1 MTVIE
6 PNSTA
11 HPTPGTSR
19 LSRATHALLLRPGRL
34 LLVLSLL
41 TLFCLPLLRRLNLQG
56 DLIDMLPRS
65 SQAAQTFARFTRDL
79 GAGQELIVLVTA
91 GNETDRARLPEFA
104 EQYAAALRQHPDV
117 QQVTHRI
124 GVGALGYLRD
134 HLFLLLNDADLD
146 ELQGRL
152 TPQALTDRAS
162 RLRGLLSAPGGSA
175 MAPLLTTDPLEL
187 IPRVAS
193 RLQAQS
199 GLPVDAQSGYL
210 RTADGSALILKV
222 RPRFAPM
229 DWQRGDALM
238 RDAVGMARNLGA
250 QPATQPD
257 QGTWARLLRRL
268 GPLGSD
274 PQVTRFSDEQN
285 PGLRVAFTGAYAFP
299 PYYRHWIEGDMTR
312 STVLSVGSVLLLFA
326 LFFRSLRILP
336 WVLLPLGFAGLWTA
350 VAATFLFGRLSGVS
364 MAFSS
369 ILVAIGIDL
378 PIQLYSRLREELAVP
393 STDTP
398 PHSPAHIAAT
408 VRSVV
413 ARLAGPSIVATLGP
427 ALVFIACGLSD
438 YQGLNQLGMLAGLGL
453 LLNAVAML
461 TVFPALLLLLPP
473 RLWWRPLP
481 PVQLDRGLLSAL
493 GRVGARFPR
502 GILLLSA
509 LLFLCAVPWAG
520 RVQFSE
526 RLFALEPGDMPPA
539 LTQVELS
546 RRFGEQQ
553 RFMVVLLT
561 DSDPERALL
570 RADRWHAAVD
580 ALRAQ
585 GALRGYESVSALVPS
600 ETTQKNRLQ
609 RLQQMDLPGAS
620 NRLSQALTDAGFD
633 TAPFADALQR
643 LAGAAKSS
651 DPLRLSGLAQTELGF
666 LVRTHVADL
675 QSGERLVA
683 LYLFVPV
690 DQKLDETVSKLKALT
705 DDPQLGGAITG
716 LPLLE
721 RELRALLSV
730 DLLRVSLASVLAVTL
745 LLAIY
750 YRRVRPLLAVLLPL
764 SVAWALFAA
773 ALSLLGIPLNLY
785 NLIAIPLCIGYGID
799 DHIFLVHRHEAT
811 PAHAR
816 SPAQALATT
825 GRAIVLTTL
834 ATVAGFAGLIP
845 AHFLGLRHLGLAGA
859 LAVLLC
865 LAAALLVLPALLQL
879 FWPTQDSSPVPP
891 SDSRSGAASDPP
903 A

>member
-1 MTVIE
+1 MTQ
-6 PNSTA
+6 
-11 HPTPGTSR
+11 TPPSLRSDATSQSSWLSR
-19 LSRATHALLLRPGRL
+19 LTQTLLSRPGRL
-34 LLVLSLL
+34 LGALTLLSLI
-41 TLFCLPLLRRLNLQG
+41 CIPLLRRLNLQG

-79 GAGQELIVLVTA
+79 GAGQELIILVTA
-91 GNETDRARLPEFA
+91 GSEADRERLPSFA
-104 EQYAAALRQHPDV
+104 DDYAAALRQHPDV

-124 GVGALGYLRD
+124 GVDSLGYLRD
-134 HLFLLLNDADLD
+134 HLFLLLNEADLD
-146 ELQGRL
+146 ELERRVR
-152 TPQALTDRAS
+152 PAALQEHAS

-229 DWQRGDALM
+229 DFRRGDALM
-238 RDAVGMARNLGA
+238 QDAIALAHRFGGE
-250 QPATQPD
+250 PATTPD
-257 QGTWARLLRRL
+257 NSALATWLRRL

-274 PQVTRFSDEQN
+274 PQITQFSDEKH
-285 PGLRVAFTGAYAFP
+285 PGIRVGFTGAYAFP
-299 PYYRHWIEGDMTR
+299 PYYRHWIEQDMTR

-336 WVLLPLGFAGLWTA
+336 WVLIPLGFAGLWTA

-378 PIQLYSRLREELAVP
+378 PIQLYSRLREELAK
-393 STDTP
+393 STAS
-398 PHSPAHIAAT
+398 PHAASEIAAT
-408 VRSVV
+408 VRDVV
-413 ARLAGPSIVATLGP
+413 AQLAGPAVVATLGP
-427 ALVFIACGLSD
+427 AVVFMACGLSD
-438 YQGLNQLGMLAGLGL
+438 YQGLNQLGVLAGLGL

-473 RLWWRPLP
+473 RLWWRPLHSA
-481 PVQLDRGLLSAL
+481 QSDRGVLSLL
-493 GRVGARFPR
+493 GRLSSRRPR
-502 GILLLSA
+502 SILLVAGVLLLLS
-509 LLFLCAVPWAG
+509 VPWAR
-520 RVQFSE
+520 RVQFSD
-526 RLFALEPGDMPPA
+526 RLFALEPGDMPPT
-539 LTQVELS
+539 LTQNELS

-561 DSDPERALL
+561 DSDRERALL
-570 RADRWHAAVD
+570 RADRWHAAVEG
-580 ALRAQ
+580 LRAQ
-585 GALRGYESVSALVPS
+585 GRLRGYESVSTLVPS
-600 ETTQKNRLQ
+600 DATQTARRQ
-609 RLQQMDLPGAS
+609 RLAKLDLPGVAS
-620 NRLSQALTDAGFD
+620 RLSQALADVGFD

-643 LAGAAKSS
+643 ISHASEQ
-651 DPLRLSGLAQTELGF
+651 DPLTLSGLAQTELGF

-675 QSGERLVA
+675 PSGERLVA

-690 DQKLDETVSKLKALT
+690 DQKLEATVAMLKTLT
-705 DDPQLGGAITG
+705 QDPQLGGAVTG

-721 RELRALLSV
+721 HELRALLSV
-730 DLLRVSLASVLAVTL
+730 DLLRVSAASVLAVIL

-750 YRRVRPLLAVLLPL
+750 YRRLRPLLAVLLPL

-773 ALSLLGIPLNLY
+773 ALSIWGIPLNLY

-799 DHIFLVHRHEAT
+799 DHIFLVHRHEST
-811 PAHAR
+811 PPADR
-816 SPAQALATT
+816 SPVRVLSSIGRAVILTSLAT
-825 GRAIVLTTL
+825 I
-834 ATVAGFAGLIP
+834 AGFAGLIP

-859 LAVLLC
+859 LSVLLC
-865 LAAALLVLPALLQL
+865 LLVALLILPALLQL
-879 FWPTQDSSPVPP
+879 LWPAHTRDP
-891 SDSRSGAASDPP
+891 ASDRSTST
-903 A
+903 